1 MDDTRGGH
9 AILWSTQWASTWTSA
24 QGLELT
30 SQETQ
35 KNCILLARNITT
47 SPASNL
53 PIEYQSN
60 TAAALLAKPNLRPYC
75 LYPFRQVPQVPLN
88 LYLTRTPVP
97 VPLLL
102 TTHGL
107 PKSMLHYFH
116 PPCQMQLNSSIIKKN
131 ARNKGKG
138 QSVIPEIPLFCA
150 VLTLHLGSAP
160 SHVLSALSGS
170 TSATAVHD
178 TLAIE
183 LEVLYM
189 SGVASPSQSILS
201 GSSTSATESTMVDD
215 TFAAGHDMLQF
226 LSTSSSAAGPS
237 HPTFNFTST
246 STAEFTM
253 FDDTLVTGYEASQF
267 SSPMLGPS
275 QPIFDLGASTSA
287 AAAEL
292 ATELDD
298 KMTAETQSPDIS
310 IHSIR
315 WHDPVH
321 KKWLKAKEKDK
332 GIVETNAHK
341 QVVVISID
349 SKSSQLLCFLLG
361 QIANYRWSPSIPF
374 LPGDRAIDVSDA
386 PAMG

>member
-1 MDDTRGGH
+1 VGFNVDLGSRSGVDFPGDAKKLHSLGKKYNNKSSKQSADRISIKH
-9 AILWSTQWASTWTSA
+9 SSRAIGEAELEALLSLSTPSGAASP
-24 QGLELT
+24 
-30 SQETQ
+30 SQS
-35 KNCILLARNITT
+35 IFD
-47 SPASNL
+47 
-53 PIEYQSN
+53 SN
-60 TAAALLAKPNLRPYC
+60 TSTCATPADNPWAAKVNA
-75 LYPFRQVPQVPLN
+75 PLFPS
-88 LYLTRTPVP
+88 T
-97 VPLLL
+97 
-102 TTHGL
+102 L
-107 PKSMLHYFH
+107 PDAAEQFNH
-116 PPCQMQLNSSIIKKN
+116 QNN

-138 QSVIPEIPLFCA
+138 QSVIPETPLFCA

-292 ATELDD
+292 AAELDD